1 VTAMVVAGG
10 LLLGLSLLVLLAWS
24 ASVVT
29 RGSAESAVRVPA
41 VLRRAPTRFLLGLAA
56 GLAGA
61 GLLILSA
68 ASFAEHL

>member
-1 VTAMVVAGG
+1 MTAMLVIGG
-10 LLLGLSLLVLLAWS
+10 LLLGLSLLVLLVWS
-24 ASVVT
+24 ALVVT
-29 RGSAESAVRVPA
+29 RGSAGLAVQVHAVP
-41 VLRRAPTRFLLGLAA
+41 RPAPARLLLGLAA